1 MKNAC
6 VFAIDDPYV
15 IPFQV
20 FFHSLEETRSLPG
33 DTQVFILHTST
44 LHPRSIARLESF
56 FSARGRQAIFLDA
69 SDRVPGNLPIRPGDH
84 VSPATFY
91 RLFIAEILPP
101 EYSHAVYLD
110 ADMLALRSIAP
121 LFSRPVTGLLAA
133 ADHCSPADA
142 LRLWGGL
149 PGGYFQA
156 GVLAIPLDR
165 WREEKISARF
175 LEVMATRQALIRWWD
190 QDVLNLTVGEA
201 WDRLPV
207 WYNVCEAVT
216 KAAPREQVEQQA
228 LLLHFSG
235 SGKPWNTFGGSALTE
250 HWDLAYEAVFGRAFA
265 RGSLRPPLHQ
275 RFQAAVRSRLAGLLH
290 GRAAR

>member
-1 MKNAC
+1 MKTAC

-33 DTQVFILHTST
+33 DTQVFILHTRT
-44 LHPRSIARLESF
+44 LSPRSIALLEAF
-56 FSARGRQAIFLDA
+56 LAARGRRAHFLDA
-69 SDRVPGNLPIRPGDH
+69 SDRIPSDLPIRPGDH

-91 RLFIAEILPP
+91 RLFIAEILPA
-101 EYSHAVYLD
+101 EYAHAVYLD

-121 LFSRPVTGLLAA
+121 LFSRPVDGLLAA
-133 ADHCSPADA
+133 ADQCSPADA
-142 LRLWGGL
+142 LRLWAGL

-156 GVLAIPLDR
+156 GVLAIPLER
-165 WREEKISARF
+165 WRQERITARF

-190 QDVLNLTVGEA
+190 QDVLNLSIGDA

-207 WYNVCEAVT
+207 WYNVCEAVAQ
-216 KAAPREQVEQQA
+216 AAPREQVEQHG

-235 SGKPWNTFGGSALTE
+235 SGKPWNTFQGSPFIH
-250 HWDLAYEAVFGRAFA
+250 HWDLAYRNALGHDFPRDH
-265 RGSLRPPLHQ
+265 LRPRWTQ
-275 RFQAAVRSRLAGLLH
+275 RLRTGVRSRLAGLVY
-290 GRAAR
+290 GRATP